1 MQGICV
7 LCGYIGDIHS
17 INKQPELYICLNCYI
32 RFYAEKIQVNKEE
45 DEMGWNQVDGKSG
58 GKDPDILD
66 ITPNTA
72 KLIHILLPDT
82 EEPVSYWS
90 HYIPNKSPNGPKGA
104 MVICPGRNIC
114 PACANGTFTTRMV
127 HAINV
132 WDYETKSVKI
142 LEGGNQTFQP
152 LKQVKDQIGTLLSV
166 DFSIKKTGSGRDT
179 SYSVVPIPM
188 MQPFDNSGIHGLF
201 PIANLR
207 MPDSVEVIA
216 RHIEAMSGITPTE
229 TATTINPEVPV
240 TTKPIITHIKA
251 DPTTPTLQFG
261 KYKGRTVADV
271 YLEDPNYIKW
281 CADNISDPTIKTEA
295 KRIMTSTIP
304 AGILPGVI
312 SDATEKHMLIN
323 DINEM
328 FQFDER
334 YKGNFALILEKMRV
348 ASISPT
354 HPAGKTI
361 LMEYTT
367 EELNKLIAVIK

>member
-1 MQGICV
+1 MC
-7 LCGYIGDIHS
+7 YFKFYYDYEH
-17 INKQPELYICLNCYI
+17 PEQ
-32 RFYAEKIQVNKEE
+32 KE
-45 DEMGWNQVDGKSG
+45 DEMGWNQVDGKGG

-72 KLIHILLPDT
+72 KLVHILLPDT

-90 HYIPNKSPNGPKGA
+90 HYIPNKTPNVPKGA

-132 WDYETKSVKI
+132 WDYESKAVKI

-188 MQPFDNSGIHGLF
+188 MQPFDSSGIHGLF

-216 RHIEAMSGITPTE
+216 RHIKAMSGITPAE
-229 TATTINPEVPV
+229 GITTINPQVPA
-240 TTKPIITHIKA
+240 TTSPIATHIKTDA
-251 DPTTPTLQFG
+251 TPAIPTLQFG
-261 KYKGRTVADV
+261 KYKGRTVEDV
-271 YLEDPNYIKW
+271 YAEDPNYIKW
-281 CADNISDPTIKTEA
+281 CADNISDPTIKAEA
-295 KRIMTSTIP
+295 KRVTTQKVTPVPLIP
-304 AGILPGVI
+304 SSVV
-312 SDATEKHMLIN
+312 SDATQKQLLINEIN
-323 DINEM
+323 DIFGN
-328 FQFDER
+328 DER
-334 YKGNFALILEKMRV
+334 YKSNFALILEKMRA

-361 LMEYTT
+361 LTEYTT
-367 EELNKLIAVIK
+367 EELDKLIISAK